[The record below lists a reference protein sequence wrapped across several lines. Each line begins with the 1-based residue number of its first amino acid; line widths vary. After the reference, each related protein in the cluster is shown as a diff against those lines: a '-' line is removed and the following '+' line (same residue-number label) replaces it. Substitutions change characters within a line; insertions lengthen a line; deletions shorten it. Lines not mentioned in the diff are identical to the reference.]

1 MTEEEKAQG
10 RYDTLKRFMTTGA
23 LELSETEKKFVDD
36 YEAKMFQKKSSLVM
50 QSSLGMNS
58 SMSKKKKAV

>member
-1 MTEEEKAQG
+1 
-10 RYDTLKRFMTTGA
+10 MTTGA